1 MINGITPAMYW
12 GPRYVAHQNQAM
24 LASPSQRNK
33 GEQTYPYGL
42 VDFFTTIALGPIN
55 INTAP
60 AEVLQ
65 LIPSVDENTAHAI
78 ITQRA
83 GPDGVDGTEDD
94 VPFKSSGELINVPGL
109 NTRTVQALAQ
119 QNLVITRSYHFEV
132 TVTAQI
138 GDSKKEFIAVLRR
151 NNQNDI
157 QVLRFHWR

>member
-1 MINGITPAMYW
+1 M
-12 GPRYVAHQNQAM
+12 
-24 LASPSQRNK
+24 
-33 GEQTYPYGL
+33 
-42 VDFFTTIALGPIN
+42 
-55 INTAP
+55 
-60 AEVLQ
+60 
-65 LIPSVDENTAHAI
+65 
-78 ITQRA
+78 
-83 GPDGVDGTEDD
+83 
-94 VPFKSSGELINVPGL
+94 PGL